1 MKKYLDIE
9 EIKKWFSDR
18 ETGLVALDGSAPR
31 WSAGEIG
38 ENLDNMA
45 AASLEPEQKYIDH
58 VNALLDLVDHPL
70 GMVDSRHTRGV
81 IEDAANAFAVLIFE
95 NRRLRAELD
104 EQRGCEACIASESTN

>member
-18 ETGLVALDGSAPR
+18 ETGLVSLDGSVPR

-38 ENLDNMA
+38 ENLENMA
-45 AASLEPEQKYIDH
+45 AASPEPERKYIDH

-81 IEDAANAFAVLIFE
+81 IEDAANAFAVLMFE
-95 NRRLRAELD
+95 NRRLRSELD
-104 EQRGCEACIASESTN
+104 ELRR